1 MRFDAGQTPELPQG
15 HSEVQNI
22 SPPPTVEFVSYVIR
36 EAQEGDAE
44 FLRTW
49 LPQTLVGTPAAQ
61 LLVAIER
68 DGGAIVGAV

>member
-15 HSEVQNI
+15 HSEVQSI

-49 LPQTLVGTPAAQ
+49 LRKIFAGVGS
-61 LLVAIER
+61 
-68 DGGAIVGAV
+68 